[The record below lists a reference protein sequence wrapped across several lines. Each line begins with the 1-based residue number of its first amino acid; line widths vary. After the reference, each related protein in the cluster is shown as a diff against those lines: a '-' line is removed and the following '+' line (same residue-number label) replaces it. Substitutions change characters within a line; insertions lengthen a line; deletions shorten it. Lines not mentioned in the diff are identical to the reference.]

1 MQTKPLIAG
10 LALILSSS
18 LGAQQTPHEHGVGDL
33 RIAVDANTVVIEFES
48 PLDNLV
54 GFEHAPRDAE
64 QRRALADAQARLRQ
78 FDGLFAPS
86 AAAACVL
93 AEVQLESPY
102 ADGADAHGHDDHGHD
117 DHGHDDH
124 GHDDHGHDDH
134 GHDDHGHDDH
144 GHDDHGHDDHGH
156 GGHEHDHAGDED
168 HDQARAHADLYVV
181 YQLECAQPEALRELE
196 VGLFD
201 AFPRLHAIR
210 AQTVTPR
217 GQAAV
222 RLDRA
227 STGLPL

>member
-10 LALILSSS
+10 LALILSSA
-18 LGAQQTPHEHGVGDL
+18 LAAQQAPHEHGVGDL
-33 RIAVDANTVVIEFES
+33 RIAVDATTVVIEFES

-102 ADGADAHGHDDHGHD
+102 PDVVDA
-117 DHGHDDH
+117 
-124 GHDDHGHDDH
+124 
-134 GHDDHGHDDH
+134 
-144 GHDDHGHDDHGH
+144 
-156 GGHEHDHAGDED
+156 HDHADHGESGHDQGRQDHDGHEDDGHQHDGHDHDRSAHGGDER
-168 HDQARAHADLYVV
+168 HDQAHADLYVV
-181 YQLECAQPEALRELE
+181 YQLECAQPEALRELG

-201 AFPRLHAIR
+201 AFPRLHGIR

-217 GQAAV
+217 GQTSV
-222 RLDRA
+222 RLDRTR
-227 STGLPL
+227 TGLPL